1 MGCWVLRGSVG
12 GGALGLNRVIFH
24 IFSASPL
31 FFPSGWGWGWWGAA
45 PQQPCVAGRG
55 QGDTG
60 FPLSPTHC
68 RSAGHDQETPELAA
82 FTWHLR
88 RTLWNG
94 FGRNAAAGGG
104 RVPKGLGQLCA
115 AVTRLGAPLLA
126 GCSGRARGSPW
137 WWHRG
142 IPCLGTHAVPP
153 MSPWS
158 RWERHSA
165 AALRGRRMQSRA
177 GRCPA
182 GRAPAT
188 ALPDVGCA
196 PTGARC
202 PHAVPNPCCAPTS
215 CIPGLCAAIS
225 RVPIPTCSFP
235 SATTIA
241 PATCPHRLPSHGRVT
256 VVAVPLWGPHR
267 LTFPLQQDHTGLLE
281 PLTASRGRNF
291 LSK

>member
-1 MGCWVLRGSVG
+1 MLPHS
-12 GGALGLNRVIFH
+12 
-24 IFSASPL
+24 SPAW
-31 FFPSGWGWGWWGAA
+31 P
-45 PQQPCVAGRG
+45 
-55 QGDTG
+55 
-60 FPLSPTHC
+60 
-68 RSAGHDQETPELAA
+68 
-82 FTWHLR
+82 
-88 RTLWNG
+88 
-94 FGRNAAAGGG
+94 GGG
-104 RVPKGLGQLCA
+104 RGTPGSPSLPPTAGQRGTTRKHPSWLPLLGTCVGPCGAGLGGMQL
-115 AVTRLGAPLLA
+115 LGGAGSLKDWDSSVLLSPGWEPQCSGHT

-153 MSPWS
+153 TSPWS

-188 ALPDVGCA
+188 APPDVGCA
-196 PTGARC
+196 PTGAWC

-256 VVAVPLWGPHR
+256 VVAVPLWGQHR
-267 LTFPLQQDHTGLLE
+267 VTFPLQQDHTGLLE